1 MPKTMWQKIGSID
14 ERAVAQIQLVRTESL
29 RPLWSSPSMNVNNR
43 NEGDLVVLDCYAPAL
58 AFVSVPML
66 SQGHLKLQEEKLA
79 SGIKGSVKITQA
91 KSKPKVESPSAPKKS
106 KEEEGGQK
114 GGALVDEKDSAAVT
128 SSSPKRP
135 LITEVDELD

>member
-1 MPKTMWQKIGSID
+1 MPKSMWQKVGSID
-14 ERAVAQIQLVRTESL
+14 ERAVAQIQLLRTKSL
-29 RPLWSSPSMNVNNR
+29 RPLWSSPSMNLNNR
-43 NEGDLVVLDCYAPAL
+43 NEGDVVVLDCYTPAL

-79 SGIKGSVKITQA
+79 SGLKESERTTET
-91 KSKPKVESPSAPKKS
+91 KSKPKVESPSAPTVN
-106 KEEEGGQK
+106 KEEKEEAQMDKNG
-114 GGALVDEKDSAAVT
+114 SAAIT